1 MKKFFKKA
9 FKKLKKIV
17 KPVGKALKTGLGSVS
32 EALGPVGT
40 LALSLML
47 PGIGAAFA
55 GFTAAAATTGGLL
68 GTVMQGI
75 AAAGNAVGTVYSTVS
90 SMVGGVIKAI
100 PGVGDAYT
108 KLANFTAQTMDK
120 GRMALGLPTS
130 STTTVAGTVASNNAA
145 VTEDKLNF
153 VDTDAIRKDPTSLLE
168 PTIKQDTFDINYNLP
183 ETKFDTDVNVD
194 YRTPS
199 ERLGTEESVGRVDVS
214 AKQSSYSDT
223 NFNARINK
231 LTQTDF
237 DVMGIDTKSEIPF
250 TQKEMDTINNFV
262 IDSPPPSVVE
272 QIDSSGTGGTS
283 GTSDTGSSVDTYT
296 KPSYAVTKP
305 TMKVQSGVDF
315 INSQDSTEFID
326 IYENMETYQQPVG
339 ESYVDRMEGTKRQV
353 RRDSLTDERI
363 KFYEN
368 RNNEFN
374 YFNKQ
379 ADKVIADATITTT
392 DATGKITS
400 SEINPEY
407 TDFNKSMVGVKRGA
421 ALAAAGEG
429 LATVAATPEEAY
441 AGGVATPIL
450 ETDITGATDYSQAYA
465 SAFQG
470 AGYVGPNDFNSYT
483 NAGYYGG
490 DPFSIAQYNRR
501 VATPQANIRI
511 GG

>member
-17 KPVGKALKTGLGSVS
+17 KPIGKALKTGLGSVS
-32 EALGPVGT
+32 KALGPVGT

-55 GFTAAAATTGGLL
+55 GFTATAAATGGIM

-90 SMVGGVIKAI
+90 SMVSGVVKAI

-130 STTTVAGTVASNNAA
+130 GTTTAAGTVASNNEA
-145 VTEDKLNF
+145 VQKDNLKF
-153 VDTDAIRKDPTSLLE
+153 VDTNAIQKESTSLLQADV
-168 PTIKQDTFDINYNLP
+168 KQDTFDVDFNLP
-183 ETKFDTDVNVD
+183 ETKFDTNVNVD
-194 YRTPS
+194 YQTPS
-199 ERLGTEESVGRVDVS
+199 ERLGTEGINRVEATARQPYSTDNQFNTKVS
-214 AKQSSYSDT
+214 
-223 NFNARINK
+223 K

-237 DVMGIDTKSEIPF
+237 DVMGIDTQSEIPF
-250 TQKEMDTINNFV
+250 TQKEIDNINNFV
-262 IDSPPPSVVE
+262 LDDSTPSVVE
-272 QIDSSGTGGTS
+272 QIDSSGTGGT
-283 GTSDTGSSVDTYT
+283 GGTGSAVDTSTRPKYT
-296 KPSYAVTKP
+296 VAKP
-305 TMKVQSGVDF
+305 TMKAQSGVDF
-315 INSQDSTEFID
+315 INSQDSTEFVD
-326 IYENMETYQQPVG
+326 VYQDMEAYQESVG
-339 ESYVDRMEGTKRQV
+339 ESYVDRMRGTKLQV
-353 RRDSLTDERI
+353 RRDSLTDDQF
-363 KFYEN
+363 KFYQN

-374 YFNKQ
+374 YFNNQ

-421 ALAAAGEG
+421 ALAASAEG
-429 LATVAATPEEAY
+429 LATAAATPEEAY
-441 AGGVATPIL
+441 GGGLAATPVL

-465 SAFQG
+465 SSFQG

>member
-17 KPVGKALKTGLGSVS
+17 KPIGKALKTGLGSVS
-32 EALGPVGT
+32 KALGPVGT

-55 GFTAAAATTGGLL
+55 GFTATAAATGGIM

-90 SMVGGVIKAI
+90 SMVSGVVKAI

-130 STTTVAGTVASNNAA
+130 GTTTAAGTVASNNKA
-145 VTEDKLNF
+145 VTDDNLKF
-153 VDTDAIRKDPTSLLE
+153 VDTNAIQKEATSLLQSDV
-168 PTIKQDTFDINYNLP
+168 KQDTFDVNYNLP
-183 ETKFDTDVNVD
+183 ETKFDTNVNVD
-194 YRTPS
+194 YQTPS
-199 ERLGTEESVGRVDVS
+199 ERLGIEERIDRVDVT
-214 AKQSSYSDT
+214 AKQSSYSDK
-223 NFNARINK
+223 NFNEKINK

-237 DVMGIDTKSEIPF
+237 DVMGIKTQDEIPF
-250 TQKEMDTINNFV
+250 TQKEMDRINNFV
-262 IDSPPPSVVE
+262 LDDSTPSVVE
-272 QIDSSGTGGTS
+272 QIDSSGTGGTG
-283 GTSDTGSSVDTYT
+283 GTDSAVDTSTRPRYT
-296 KPSYAVTKP
+296 VAKP
-305 TMKVQSGVDF
+305 TMKAQSGVDF
-315 INSQDSTEFID
+315 INSQDSTEFVD
-326 IYENMETYQQPVG
+326 VYQDMEVYQESVG
-339 ESYVDRMEGTKRQV
+339 ESYVDRMRGTKLQV
-353 RRDSLTDERI
+353 RRDSLTDDQF
-363 KFYEN
+363 KFYQN

-374 YFNKQ
+374 YFNNQ

-421 ALAAAGEG
+421 ALAASAEG
-429 LATVAATPEEAY
+429 LATVASTPEEAY
-441 AGGVATPIL
+441 GGGLAATPVL

-465 SAFQG
+465 SSFQG